1 MNRKIIVIFGILLL
15 GIIAGIL
22 PGAETDLLLK
32 NGRIITVSDSVMENS
47 DILIHNGKI
56 AAIGRNLAAGPGFR
70 TIDLHGNWVM
80 PGIIDSHSHIALE
93 GEVNEM
99 GELISAEVD
108 VRDIINPEDINIY
121 YALSGGVTTIHTM
134 HGSANPIDGRG
145 VVLKLRWG
153 QSAREMVFNGAPLTS
168 KWALGENP
176 KRSNFQSPGPPHFP
190 KTRMGVEAAIR
201 LEFEKAKNYLREW
214 QEYEK
219 KLKTKNGFLPLPP
232 RRDLR
237 LEAVA
242 DILNGTYW
250 VRCHAYQAEE
260 MLSIMRLC
268 REYGVK
274 LVSFEHGLEGYR
286 IAPELVQYGVAVT
299 TFADFWGYKWEA
311 FHTMPHAAALM
322 AQGGV
327 LVALNSDDGERM
339 RHLFTEAA
347 KTIRFGGLSE
357 AEALKTITINAAKIL
372 GIERWVGTIEK
383 GKDADLAVFNR
394 HPFDPYTV
402 CQMTLVDGKVCFDRS
417 QYVEEQKQ
425 KQEKKPEPE
434 ATPKKEKITAVREVR
449 S

>member
-1 MNRKIIVIFGILLL
+1 MK
-15 GIIAGIL
+15 
-22 PGAETDLLLK
+22 
-32 NGRIITVSDSVMENS
+32 
-47 DILIHNGKI
+47 
-56 AAIGRNLAAGPGFR
+56 
-70 TIDLHGNWVM
+70 
-80 PGIIDSHSHIALE
+80 
-93 GEVNEM
+93 
-99 GELISAEVD
+99 
-108 VRDIINPEDINIY
+108 
-121 YALSGGVTTIHTM
+121 
-134 HGSANPIDGRG
+134 
-145 VVLKLRWG
+145 
-153 QSAREMVFNGAPLTS
+153 
-168 KWALGENP
+168 
-176 KRSNFQSPGPPHFP
+176 
-190 KTRMGVEAAIR
+190 
-201 LEFEKAKNYLREW
+201 
-214 QEYEK
+214 
-219 KLKTKNGFLPLPP
+219 KNGFVPLPP

-417 QYVEEQKQ
+417 QYLEEQKQ
-425 KQEKKPEPE
+425 KQEKKPEPD
-434 ATPKKEKITAVREVR
+434 ATPKKEKLTAVREVR